1 MNTSLIRILSAY
13 MFVIIAIMLMAAG
26 EIGYIIAVFIIAIPM
41 IISSLTRTTERK
53 KAKIRD
59 FKDQFLTRPIRVSRI
74 GGYLAGIILCTA
86 IALVVTV
93 MLFLSDF
100 AELLT
105 IMILVT
111 VAIALS
117 VLFKNITFYKPEH
130 ADYHNEWKKHVII
143 FAIGTILY
151 PVIWLFC
158 SDTLGLS
165 IPLGNISMLSS
176 IPIAYEIGLAVDTLN
191 TITDKM
197 LVTAES
203 GSFIFLLIV
212 YALINGGMVF
222 EALFRYGEAFIMPA
236 NRICKAFMPI
246 GIKQEYI
253 KSEVLSKKL
262 AVACGTPLITEE
274 VMNNSSKKNKAKNM
288 NSRILLVSIVT
299 IVLIITVFCTGNILS
314 NLGITNTVETLSSG
328 AVEAVDYAIEIING
342 ATCRPGTY
350 NQIAEAGNMI
360 SAEAETEAITAVNAY
375 YDEMIANTDAY
386 LDWYYSFGGQWSQI
400 GNMAKGFFADSIT
413 DTVENYMVEKMEA
426 YISPSSD
433 ISMIVSDIYT
443 KADVAFKEAAANIIS
458 DNTVSYHDGRYI
470 VCLEKSLDEIAAEC
484 RPEKSLNP
492 LISAGV
498 GVVGGTV
505 TGILVKNVIK
515 KAMANTVSKLAV
527 KSASKAVVPAAVG
540 SLAGPVGTFA
550 GILAG
555 VGFDYLMN
563 KSDEAFNR
571 TDYKKAII
579 DSINADRRECIS
591 QISAYENIFN

>member
-59 FKDQFLTRPIRVSRI
+59 FKDKFLTRPIRVSRI
-74 GGYLAGIILCTA
+74 GGYLAGIISCTA

-191 TITDKM
+191 IITDKM

-262 AVACGTPLITEE
+262 AVACGT
-274 VMNNSSKKNKAKNM
+274 
-288 NSRILLVSIVT
+288 
-299 IVLIITVFCTGNILS
+299 
-314 NLGITNTVETLSSG
+314 GIANTVETLSSD

-400 GNMAKGFFADSIT
+400 GNMAKGFFAGSIT

-571 TDYKKAII
+571 TDYKKALI